1 LNFILGEDI
10 IKLLFTPKGE
20 IMKSFWKRYSYS
32 IVKLFVNQFA
42 ISIFGL
48 VLALACG
55 KAENNTLM
63 YVTSIGAI
71 IFYLFLLY
79 AAIWEIGAKDK
90 ISVDGGRLPRNYL
103 NGLYMGLMAN
113 IPNFI
118 LAILVSIGLL
128 FADGSVISKIGGIS
142 SSISIFIQGMYSGIL
157 AMDVGGAP
165 LNSYFFVYFLIPLPA
180 VLICALSYFFGIKN
194 YHFTNILISETPE
207 EAEMRREKKKR
218 DR

>member
-1 LNFILGEDI
+1 
-10 IKLLFTPKGE
+10 
-20 IMKSFWKRYSYS
+20 MKSFWKRYSYS
-32 IVKLFVNQFA
+32 VIKLFVNQFA

-55 KAENNTLM
+55 KAENSTLM

-79 AAIWEIGAKDK
+79 AALWEIGAKDK
-90 ISVDGGRLPRNYL
+90 ILVDGGRLPKNNL
-103 NGLYMGLMAN
+103 NGLYMGLLAN

-128 FADGSVISKIGGIS
+128 FADGGVISKIGGVA

-157 AMDVGGAP
+157 AIDVGGAP
-165 LNSYFFVYFLIPLPA
+165 LNTYFFVYFLIPLPA
-180 VLICALSYFFGIKN
+180 ILICTLSYFFGIKN
-194 YHFTNILISETPE
+194 YHFTKLLISETPD
-207 EAEMRREKKKR
+207 EAEIRREKKKR
-218 DR
+218 NK

>member
-1 LNFILGEDI
+1 
-10 IKLLFTPKGE
+10 
-20 IMKSFWKRYSYS
+20 MKSFWKRYSYS
-32 IVKLFVNQFA
+32 VIKLFVNQFA

-55 KAENNTLM
+55 KAENSTLM

-79 AAIWEIGAKDK
+79 AALWEIGAKDK
-90 ISVDGGRLPRNYL
+90 ILVDGGRLPKNNL
-103 NGLYMGLMAN
+103 NGLYMGLLAN

-128 FADGSVISKIGGIS
+128 FADGGVISKIGGVA

-157 AMDVGGAP
+157 AIDVGGAP
-165 LNSYFFVYFLIPLPA
+165 LNTYFFVYFLIPLPA
-180 VLICALSYFFGIKN
+180 ILICTLSYFFGIKN
-194 YHFTNILISETPE
+194 YHFTKLLISETPE
-207 EAEMRREKKKR
+207 EAEIRREKKKR
-218 DR
+218 NK

>member
-1 LNFILGEDI
+1 MNFNSAKAI

-20 IMKSFWKRYSYS
+20 LMKSFWKRYSYS
-32 IVKLFVNQFA
+32 VIKLFVNQFA

-55 KAENNTLM
+55 KAENITLM

-79 AAIWEIGAKDK
+79 AALWEIGAKDK
-90 ISVDGGRLPRNYL
+90 ILVDGGRLPKNNL
-103 NGLYMGLMAN
+103 NGLYMGLLAN

-128 FADGSVISKIGGIS
+128 FADGGVISKIGGVA

-157 AMDVGGAP
+157 AIDVGGAP
-165 LNSYFFVYFLIPLPA
+165 LNTYFFVYFLIPLPA
-180 VLICALSYFFGIKN
+180 ILICTLSYFFGIKN
-194 YHFTNILISETPE
+194 YHFTKLLISETPD
-207 EAEMRREKKKR
+207 EAEIRREKKKR
-218 DR
+218 NK

>member
-1 LNFILGEDI
+1 
-10 IKLLFTPKGE
+10 
-20 IMKSFWKRYSYS
+20 MKSFWKRYSYS
-32 IVKLFVNQFA
+32 VIKLFVNQFA

-55 KAENNTLM
+55 KAENITLM

-79 AAIWEIGAKDK
+79 AALWEIGAKDK
-90 ISVDGGRLPRNYL
+90 ILVDGGRLPKNNL
-103 NGLYMGLMAN
+103 NGLYMGLLAN

-128 FADGSVISKIGGIS
+128 FADGGVISKIGGVA

-157 AMDVGGAP
+157 AIDVGGAP
-165 LNSYFFVYFLIPLPA
+165 LNTYFFVYFLIPLPA
-180 VLICALSYFFGIKN
+180 ILICTLSYFFGIKN
-194 YHFTNILISETPE
+194 YHFTKLLISETPD
-207 EAEMRREKKKR
+207 EAEIRREKKKR
-218 DR
+218 NK

>member
-1 LNFILGEDI
+1 
-10 IKLLFTPKGE
+10 
-20 IMKSFWKRYSYS
+20 MKAFWKRYSYS
-32 IVKLFVNQFA
+32 TIKLFVNQFA

-63 YVTSIGAI
+63 YIASLGAI
-71 IFYLFLLY
+71 VFYLFLLY
-79 AAIWEIGAKDK
+79 AALWEIGAKDK
-90 ISVDGGRLPRNYL
+90 IAVDGGRLPKKYL
-103 NGLYMGLMAN
+103 NGLYMGLIAN

-128 FADGSVISKIGGIS
+128 FADGGLISKIGGIS

-157 AMDVGGAP
+157 AMDLGGAP

-180 VLICALSYFFGIKN
+180 ILICTISYFFGMKN
-194 YHFTNILISETPE
+194 YHLTKLLISETPE
-207 EAEMRREKKKR
+207 ELEIKKEKKRR
-218 DR
+218 DAE